1 MSADDG
7 RIPSAVRKSIEPL
20 AAWYRLNKPGVTR
33 MVITSDDYDRLANAL
48 PATLRRNDFTVVSG
62 KFYWGGFELVRKE
75 AKEPAV
81 ARS

>member
-20 AAWYRLNKPGVTR
+20 AKFYREHKPGVTR
-33 MVITSDDYDRLANAL
+33 MVITSDDYDRLEKAAH
-48 PATLRRNDFTVVSG
+48 ATLRRNDFTVVAG

-75 AKEPAV
+75 AKEPPV
-81 ARS
+81 TR